1 MRLFKRS
8 KSSTVN
14 HKPTWQE
21 RRAAERTARA
31 EAQLEQT
38 EQKIHEIADQVRS
51 DLKHS
56 RWRKQTRT
64 GL

>member
-1 MRLFKRS
+1 VRLFKRS
-8 KSSTVN
+8 KPSATS

-21 RRAAERTARA
+21 RRAAERTAKA
-31 EAQLEQT
+31 EANLEQT

-56 RWRKQTRT
+56 R
-64 GL
+64 

>member
-1 MRLFKRS
+1 VRLFKRS
-8 KSSTVN
+8 RPSSVN

-21 RRAAERTARA
+21 RRAAERTAKA

-38 EQKIHEIADQVRS
+38 EKKIHEIADQVRS

-56 RWRKQTRT
+56 R
-64 GL
+64 

>member
-1 MRLFKRS
+1 VRLFKRS
-8 KSSTVN
+8 RPSTVN

-21 RRAAERTARA
+21 RRAA
-31 EAQLEQT
+31 EQT

-56 RWRKQTRT
+56 R
-64 GL
+64 

>member
-8 KSSTVN
+8 RPSTVN

-21 RRAAERTARA
+21 RRAAERTAKA
-31 EAQLEQT
+31 EAHLEQT
-38 EQKIHEIADQVRS
+38 EQKIPEIADQVRS

-56 RWRKQTRT
+56 R
-64 GL
+64 